1 MFSPGCG
8 DERDH
13 LSGAVANGA
22 VLTATAG
29 TSRDEA
35 AASAERSWRVVL
47 LAETEPGRRNR
58 RTIDSAFLLL
68 AAIVIGL
75 SAVIASSAPGQDRDV
90 AQALTTVFGWAGAL
104 WRTAFFGVLG
114 LAVVLVVDV
123 VLRRRWDLVRD
134 LLVAA
139 LGVVGAAIV
148 LGQVVESDWFPLK
161 AHLLARWGYPELRL
175 AGATAVVVVVGPELV
190 RSVRVLAT
198 WLVPLASLGAV
209 VLGASLP
216 SGALAGLALGLA
228 AGAIARLAFG
238 TAAGVPPTAQ
248 VRDAIAS
255 LGIEVGDLRP
265 SAQQHVGAAEYLGH
279 DAEGHA
285 LKVRVL
291 GRDAQDTQRLARQWR
306 LLSYKDPPRS
316 APTGRLEQ
324 VEHEALA
331 TLMAAQARVRVPEVV
346 TAALG
351 PNGDALIVTRQP
363 DVEPLE
369 LSSPEQVSDE
379 TLEDLW
385 QQVERLQ
392 AAGISHG
399 RLNLSNVVI
408 GDGGPML
415 LDLSAATLGAPQ
427 SALDMDLA
435 ELLVACTV
443 LVGPERTLGKA
454 VAAGWGDDVA
464 RVLPY
469 LQRAAL
475 TPHLRDLAR
484 AHEVGLKDLR
494 EEAAKATGQEVPAIV
509 PLRRMRPRD
518 LLLTALL
525 GVAAYLLI
533 TQLAKI
539 GFGTIAAELGRAQ
552 VAWIVVGLIVAQL
565 TFVAGGVSF
574 RGAVSAPLPL
584 LPCVVLQSAIK
595 FINLTVPSSAGRI
608 GINVRFLQRMGTP
621 TPQAFGAG
629 AVDDVSEKIVEIA
642 LVLLTIP
649 FVHIAVNASDLKGGA
664 PSGRLIVAVLIV
676 LALIVLAL
684 LFVPFIRAKV
694 LPPIRSAFSA
704 LWAVARDRRKRL
716 ELFGG
721 QLGVEVFYALT
732 LGAAALAYGVHLSFA
747 QLLLVNTAASAF
759 SSLIPSPGGV
769 GTAEASLT
777 AGLVAMGVD
786 NSTAFAI
793 AFTHR
798 LCTYYLPPIWGYFS
812 LRWLQQKAY
821 V

>member
-1 MFSPGCG
+1 M
-8 DERDH
+8 
-13 LSGAVANGA
+13 
-22 VLTATAG
+22 T
-29 TSRDEA
+29 
-35 AASAERSWRVVL
+35 
-47 LAETEPGRRNR
+47 ETEPGRRNR
-58 RTIDSAFLLL
+58 RTIDSLFLLV

-75 SAVIASSAPGQDRDV
+75 SAVIAASAPGQDRDV
-90 AQALTTVFGWAGAL
+90 AHALTTVLGWAGAL
-104 WRTAFFGVLG
+104 WRTAFFGVLA
-114 LAVVLVVDV
+114 LAIVLVVDV
-123 VLRRRWDLVRD
+123 LLRRRWDLVRD

-139 LGVVGAAIV
+139 SGVVGAAVV
-148 LGQVVESDWFPLK
+148 LGRIVESDWLPIK
-161 AHLLARWGYPELRL
+161 MHLLARWGYPEVRL
-175 AGATAVVVVVGPELV
+175 AGATAVIVVVGPELV
-190 RSVRVLAT
+190 RTVRVLAT

-209 VLGASLP
+209 VLGATLP
-216 SGALAGLALGLA
+216 SGALAGLALGLG

-248 VRDAIAS
+248 VRDALLS
-255 LGIEVGDLRP
+255 LGIEMHDLRP

-279 DAEGHA
+279 DAAGHS

-291 GRDAQDTQRLARQWR
+291 GRDAQDTQRLAREWR
-306 LLSYKDPPRS
+306 LLAYKDPPRS

-331 TLMAAQARVRVPEVV
+331 TLMAAQAGVRVPEVV
-346 TAALG
+346 MAALG
-351 PNGDALIVTRQP
+351 PSGDAIIVTRQP
-363 DVEPLE
+363 DLEPLE
-369 LSSPEQVSDE
+369 LCRADEVSDG

-385 QQVERLQ
+385 QQVARLQ

-399 RLNLSNVVI
+399 RLNASNVIVV
-408 GDGGPML
+408 DDGPML
-415 LDLSAATLGAPQ
+415 VDLSAATLGAPQ
-427 SALDMDLA
+427 SALDMDVA
-435 ELLVACTV
+435 ELLVACAV
-443 LVGPERTLGKA
+443 LVGPERSLSRA
-454 VAAGWGDDVA
+454 VEAGWSDAIA

-484 AHEVGLKDLR
+484 SHEIALKDLR
-494 EEAAKATGQEVPAIV
+494 TEAAKATGQEVPAIV
-509 PLRRMRPRD
+509 PLRRMRLRD

-539 GFGTIAAELGRAQ
+539 GFGTIAHELRQAQ
-552 VAWIVVGLIVAQL
+552 IAWIVVGLIVAQL

-574 RGAVSAPLPL
+574 RGAVPTPLPL
-584 LPCVVLQSAIK
+584 LPCIVLQSAIK

-608 GINVRFLQRMGTP
+608 GINVRFLQRTGAP
-621 TPQAFGAG
+621 TPQAFAAG
-629 AVDDVSEKIVEIA
+629 AIDDVSEKIVEIG
-642 LVLLTIP
+642 LVLLTLP
-649 FVHIAVNASDLKGGA
+649 FVHIAVKANDLKGGV

-684 LFVPFIRAKV
+684 LLVPAIRAKV
-694 LPPIRSAFSA
+694 LPPIRTAFSG
-704 LWAVARDRRKRL
+704 LWAVARDRQKRL

-732 LGAAALAYGVHLSFA
+732 LGAACLAYGVHLSFA
-747 QLLLVNTAASAF
+747 QLVLVNTAASAF

-786 NSTAFAI
+786 NATAFAI